1 MRGGSTYLKR
11 ERLGLGLESLL
22 YPSRLGLGWG
32 LYLWMRVVPWPC
44 GKTKLTRAH
53 ARGGKLGLRVRM
65 NLVGSSMEEDACA
78 CGFPVP
84 RNGLLGPMR
93 IIRSRA
99 GVSG

>member
-1 MRGGSTYLKR
+1 M
-11 ERLGLGLESLL
+11 
-22 YPSRLGLGWG
+22 
-32 LYLWMRVVPWPC
+32 
-44 GKTKLTRAH
+44 RAH
-53 ARGGKLGLRVRM
+53 ARGGKLGLRVRVIGVRVRRS
-65 NLVGSSMEEDACA
+65 LVGRVRIEGACA

>member
-1 MRGGSTYLKR
+1 M
-11 ERLGLGLESLL
+11 
-22 YPSRLGLGWG
+22 
-32 LYLWMRVVPWPC
+32 
-44 GKTKLTRAH
+44 RAH
-53 ARGGKLGLRVRM
+53 ARGGKLGLRVRVIGVKGYRS
-65 NLVGSSMEEDACA
+65 LVVSSLDEGACA

>member
-1 MRGGSTYLKR
+1 M
-11 ERLGLGLESLL
+11 
-22 YPSRLGLGWG
+22 
-32 LYLWMRVVPWPC
+32 
-44 GKTKLTRAH
+44 RAH
-53 ARGGKLGLRVRM
+53 ARGGKLGLRVRVRVIGVRVRRS
-65 NLVGSSMEEDACA
+65 LVVRVRIEGACA

>member
-1 MRGGSTYLKR
+1 M
-11 ERLGLGLESLL
+11 
-22 YPSRLGLGWG
+22 
-32 LYLWMRVVPWPC
+32 
-44 GKTKLTRAH
+44 RAH
-53 ARGGKLGLRVRM
+53 ARGGKLGLRVRVIGVRVRRS
-65 NLVGSSMEEDACA
+65 LVVRVRNEGACA